1 MGRLFCC
8 LLFLIFF
15 TVACRT
21 QGKAVQVQSNL
32 FSEGNHCEGLAITE
46 KGNLFGLHSS
56 NTVFMVEDDGRRIY
70 FNQSI
75 GAKPY
80 EISSIAAI
88 ASGENQ
94 ICLYDKG
101 NSRFSLYSYD
111 YGYLESIPVDE
122 KVADLKLFNG
132 IVYYLCED
140 ECKADRPLI
149 RTAGKQ
155 TDEFIF
161 LEKNKEA
168 LPVLFDI
175 SENYVLLAYKT
186 PSASL
191 KIYEKR
197 DNGTV
202 HRIPLPGRVIK
213 GVRNSSGDKIEVLSD
228 LALDEEGKLII
239 AAFLSGETPAL
250 QKQELN
256 PFISFMNLKGQELAM
271 VSFPPGEH
279 QERVELKIAVNRK
292 ESLLYV
298 TDGANIYKIDYEKVA
313 SHH

>member
-8 LLFLIFF
+8 FLVLIFF

-21 QGKAVQVQSNL
+21 QGRPVQIQSSL
-32 FSEGNHCEGLAITE
+32 FSEGHHCQGLAITE

-56 NTVFMVEDDGRRIY
+56 DTVFMVEDDGRRIY

-75 GAKPY
+75 GTKPY

-101 NSRFSLYSYD
+101 NSRFSFYSYD
-111 YGYLESIPVDE
+111 YGYLESKPVDE
-122 KVADLKLFNG
+122 KVADLTLFNE
-132 IVYYLCED
+132 IVYYICEGD
-140 ECKADRPLI
+140 CKADRPLI
-149 RTAGKQ
+149 RTAGEQ
-155 TDEFIF
+155 TEEFGF

-186 PSASL
+186 PSVSL
-191 KIYEKR
+191 KIYERK
-197 DNGTV
+197 NGTV
-202 HRIPLPGRVIK
+202 HRIPLPGRVKK
-213 GVRNSSGDKIEVLSD
+213 GLRNSSGDKIEVLSD
-228 LALDEEGKLII
+228 LALDEEAKLII
-239 AAFLSGETPAL
+239 AAFFSGEKPAL
-250 QKQELN
+250 RKQGLN
-256 PFISFMNLKGQELAM
+256 PMISLMNLKGRELAI

-279 QERVELKIAVNRK
+279 QESVELKIAVNRK
-292 ESLLYV
+292 ESLFYV

>member
-8 LLFLIFF
+8 VFSLSFFLG
-15 TVACRT
+15 ACRT
-21 QGKAVQVQSNL
+21 QGIPVQIQSSL
-32 FSEGNHCEGLAITE
+32 VSEGDHCEGLAVTE
-46 KGNLFGLHSS
+46 KGSLFGLHSS
-56 NTVFMVEDDGRRIY
+56 NTVFMVEDDGCRNY

-75 GAKPY
+75 GRKPY

-101 NSRFSLYSYD
+101 NSRFSLYSND
-111 YGYLESIPVDE
+111 YGYLESKPADE

-132 IVYYLCED
+132 IVYYICED

-149 RTAGKQ
+149 RTTGEQ
-155 TDEFIF
+155 TEEFIF

-186 PSASL
+186 PSVSL

-202 HRIPLPGRVIK
+202 HRIPLPVRVLK
-213 GVRNSSGDKIEVLSD
+213 GLRNSSGDKIKVLSD

-239 AAFLSGETPAL
+239 AAFLSGEKPAL

>member
-8 LLFLIFF
+8 LLSLIFF
-15 TVACRT
+15 TGACRM
-21 QGKAVQVQSNL
+21 QGRPVQIQSSL
-32 FSEGNHCEGLAITE
+32 VSEGNHCEGLAITE
-46 KGNLFGLHSS
+46 KGTLFGLYSS
-56 NTVFMVEDDGRRIY
+56 NTVFMVEDAGRRIY

-111 YGYLESIPVDE
+111 YGYLESKPADE

-132 IVYYLCED
+132 IVYYICED
-140 ECKADRPLI
+140 ECKEDRPLI
-149 RTAGKQ
+149 RTAGEQ
-155 TDEFIF
+155 TEEFLF
-161 LEKNKEA
+161 LEKNKGA

-186 PSASL
+186 PSVSL
-191 KIYEKR
+191 KIYER

-202 HRIPLPGRVIK
+202 HRIPLPGRVLK
-213 GVRNSSGDKIEVLSD
+213 GFRDSSGDKIEVLSD
-228 LALDEEGKLII
+228 LALDEEAKLII
-239 AAFLSGETPAL
+239 AAFFSGEKPAL
-250 QKQELN
+250 RKQELN
-256 PFISFMNLKGQELAM
+256 PFISLMNLKGQELAM

-298 TDGANIYKIDYEKVA
+298 TDGANIYKIDYKKVA